1 MPANGAMAMTAQAIC
16 YTSTVVKENV
26 GVVSRSM
33 NNPATGK
40 PFESARDVVA
50 RDIKKLRRVY
60 PEISNG
66 QLRELIA
73 MNKSMYIEIRVKRA
87 GE

>member
-1 MPANGAMAMTAQAIC
+1 QTAPSVAV
-16 YTSTVVKENV
+16 TWGWRSHDFLADLGNNA
-26 GVVSRSM
+26 SRSM

-60 PEISNG
+60 PEIPNG
-66 QLRELIA
+66 QLLELIA

-87 GE
+87 G